1 MNSKNNQKIERVLSS
16 ELLDDYVYDE
26 TVHESYEYLFKKHGR
41 NGIVVYK
48 MVCYI
53 MLDSL
58 VEETGCLLDDKLR
71 EYITELCVTAYLSDN
86 SDMLDLSY
94 LAYMVG
100 MQVINGTYTVESLKN
115 MSPNVLAQFALC
127 ISTAKLERSESYSLL

>member
-26 TVHESYEYLFKKHGR
+26 TIRESYECLFKKHGR

-58 VEETGCLLDDKLR
+58 AEETGCLLDDKLR
-71 EYITELCVTAYLSDN
+71 EYISDICIEAYLNDN

-94 LAYMVG
+94 LSYMIG
-100 MQVINGTYTVESLKN
+100 IQVINGVYDVKTLQS
-115 MSPNVLAQFALC
+115 MSPSVLAKFALC
-127 ISTAKLERSESYSLL
+127 LSSAKFAEPNSAEQL